1 MAESGVGLEGPP
13 LSLSLS
19 SPGHGAIRLMG
30 QAFQEA
36 AEGLGYSHANRS
48 GEERTRR
55 HAEDLLFERV
65 ANGDRR
71 VWPREAGSGPR
82 TGVWHS
88 PTSPQFSTILMLST
102 KKEK

>member
-55 HAEDLLFERV
+55 RAEDLLFERV
-65 ANGDRR
+65 VKGDRR
-71 VWPREAGSGPR
+71 AWPREAGSGPR

-88 PTSPQFSTILMLST
+88 PTSQFSTILMLST
-102 KKEK
+102 KKKK